1 MAKKCVAPRSQTQA
15 GNRNDN
21 KNDRAPDPV
30 DGYVCVCGV
39 EWLRRC
45 MVHGGADQISLS
57 LSAALECTKAER
69 VHAQRARN
77 KGERT
82 P

>member
-1 MAKKCVAPRSQTQA
+1 VRGEEVCCAQTQA
-15 GNRNDN
+15 RNRNDN

-30 DGYVCVCGV
+30 DGCVCVGLNGCV
-39 EWLRRC
+39 AAWC
-45 MVHGGADQISLS
+45 MAARIKFRSRT

-69 VHAQRARN
+69 VQAQRARN

>member
-1 MAKKCVAPRSQTQA
+1 VRGEEVCCAALKRRPGIVMIIKMTEHQTLLMA
-15 GNRNDN
+15 
-21 KNDRAPDPV
+21 
-30 DGYVCVCGV
+30 VCVCGV

-82 P
+82 L